1 MSQSSNQKTTPATAA
16 TPLRRGSARS
26 RAANATHLTSQSIAS
41 DIADFKKRGG
51 RIEVL
56 GNTPLRPYA
65 SKSASRKATA
75 AKPTK
80 TPARTPT
87 KGAAK
92 KTGTAG

>member
-1 MSQSSNQKTTPATAA
+1 MSQSSNQKTTATTAR
-16 TPLRRGSARS
+16 TPHRRGNARS
-26 RAANATHLTSQSIAS
+26 RAANAPHLTSQSIAS

-65 SKSASRKATA
+65 SKAASRKTTA
-75 AKPTK
+75 AKAAK
-80 TPARTPT
+80 TPARSAG

-92 KTGTAG
+92 KTGTVG

>member
-1 MSQSSNQKTTPATAA
+1 MSQSSNQKTTKTTTSAPH
-16 TPLRRGSARS
+16 RRGSGRS
-26 RAANATHLTSQSIAS
+26 RAASATHLTSQAIAS
-41 DIADFKKRGG
+41 DIAEFKKRGG

-75 AKPTK
+75 TKAAK
-80 TPARTPT
+80 TPSRTAG
-87 KGAAK
+87 KAK